1 MDNVQ
6 RFKDLKEKID
16 TLSTEKIRID
26 ERYKTE
32 RGKLEKLLKEIQ
44 GKGYDPTK
52 LSETKVLK
60 EKELQ
65 ATLTDLETK
74 VNEIS
79 SKLSSIEGN

>member
-52 LSETKVLK
+52 LSETKALK

-65 ATLTDLETK
+65 AALADLETK

>member
-1 MDNVQ
+1 MDAVQ
-6 RFKDLKEKID
+6 KFKDLKEKID
-16 TLSTEKIRID
+16 KLSTEKIRVD

-79 SKLSSIEGN
+79 SKLSLIEGN